1 MVIIDIIYKHMNK
14 IYCKNVIKLACIYV
28 VAIILM
34 FHVHCSIIFALS
46 IKDDKYYYNNKDY
59 YKSCWQWLD
68 LNKDGLYECYY
79 FNVLGNMYK
88 NGTTPDGYKVNEN
101 GEWVVDGIVQRKS
114 SVEVKD
120 LIDINISTISSTYN
134 TKNYVIIDVK
144 SDFAEELN
152 NFIEEKVFD
161 VRNYIIA
168 KDVDKKLL
176 VDLQSQYIRN
186 MNNINNTYYKQI
198 VELFDKNEIT
208 KQDLNESKNVLS
220 DVLKSKEKLL
230 KQKISELAKDIT
242 WQFSKD
248 ELKEKRE
255 LVLDKKY

>member
-1 MVIIDIIYKHMNK
+1 MSKIKNK
-14 IYCKNVIKLACIYV
+14 LNILLLAFV
-28 VAIILM
+28 VLLGFKTM
-34 FHVHCSIIFALS
+34 SLS
-46 IKDDKYYYNNKDY
+46 VRDNNYYYNSKDY

-68 LNKDGLYECYY
+68 LDSDGIYECYY
-79 FNVLGNMYK
+79 FNVLGHMYK

-101 GEWVVDGIVQRKS
+101 GEWVVNGVVQRKNNI
-114 SVEVKD
+114 EVKD

-144 SDFAEELN
+144 KDFAEELD

-161 VRNYIIA
+161 VRNYIVS
-168 KDVDKKLL
+168 KDIDKKLL
-176 VDLQSQYIRN
+176 IDLQGQYIKN
-186 MNNINNTYYKQI
+186 MNNIYNAYYKQV

-208 KQDLNESKNVLS
+208 KQDLNESKDILS
-220 DVLKSKEKLL
+220 SVLKFKEKLL

-248 ELKEKRE
+248 DLKEKRE

>member
-1 MVIIDIIYKHMNK
+1 MRVK
-14 IYCKNVIKLACIYV
+14 ISKFNITCLIFVL
-28 VAIILM
+28 IL
-34 FHVHCSIIFALS
+34 CFASFSLS
-46 IKDDKYYYNNKDY
+46 IKDNHYYYNNKDY

-68 LNKDGLYECYY
+68 LNNDGLYECYY
-79 FNVLGNMYK
+79 FNVLGHMYK

-101 GEWVVDGIVQRKS
+101 GEWVVDGVVQRKNDI
-114 SVEVKD
+114 EVKD
-120 LIDINISTISSTYN
+120 LIDTNIATFSSAYN
-134 TKNYVIIDVK
+134 TKNYVIVDVK
-144 SDFAEELN
+144 SDFAEELD

-161 VRNYIIA
+161 VRNYIVS

-176 VDLQSQYIRN
+176 VDLQGQYIRN
-186 MNNINNTYYKQI
+186 MNNINNAYYKLI

-208 KQDLNESKNVLS
+208 KQDLNESKNILS

-230 KQKISELAKDIT
+230 KQKINELAKDIT

>member
-1 MVIIDIIYKHMNK
+1 MKVRIIKFN
-14 IYCKNVIKLACIYV
+14 
-28 VAIILM
+28 ILCLI
-34 FHVHCSIIFALS
+34 FIFLLCFASISLS
-46 IKDDKYYYNNKDY
+46 IKDNHYYYNSKDY
-59 YKSCWQWLD
+59 FKSCWQWLD
-68 LNKDGLYECYY
+68 LNSDGVYECYY
-79 FNVLGNMYK
+79 FNVLGHMYK

-101 GEWVVDGIVQRKS
+101 GEWVVDGVVQRKNGI
-114 SVEVKD
+114 EVKD
-120 LIDINISTISSTYN
+120 LIDTSIATFSSVYN
-134 TKNYVIIDVK
+134 TKNFVIVDVK
-144 SDFAEELN
+144 KDFAEELN

-161 VRNYIIA
+161 VRNYIVS

-176 VDLQSQYIRN
+176 VDLQGQYIRN

-208 KQDLNESKNVLS
+208 KQDLNESKNILS

-230 KQKISELAKDIT
+230 KQKINELAKDIT

>member
-1 MVIIDIIYKHMNK
+1 MKRIFKCLI
-14 IYCKNVIKLACIYV
+14 
-28 VAIILM
+28 IILIC
-34 FHVHCSIIFALS
+34 FISINSYATQLDYSRIYYD
-46 IKDDKYYYNNKDY
+46 KDNY
-59 YKSCWQWLD
+59 YKSTWQWLD
-68 LNKDGLYECYY
+68 LNNDGIYECYY
-79 FNVLGNMYK
+79 FNVLGHMYK
-88 NGTTPDGYKVNEN
+88 NGTTPDGYQVNEN

-114 SVEVKD
+114 SVEIKE
-120 LIDINISTISSTYN
+120 LIDTNISTISSTYN

-144 SDFAEELN
+144 KDFAEELD

-161 VRNYIIA
+161 ARNYIVS

-176 VDLQSQYIRN
+176 IDLQGQYIRN

-208 KQDLNESKNVLS
+208 KQDLNESKDILT

-230 KQKISELAKDIT
+230 KQKISELAKDII

-248 ELKEKRE
+248 EFSEKRE

>member
-1 MVIIDIIYKHMNK
+1 MIIRALKYN
-14 IYCKNVIKLACIYV
+14 
-28 VAIILM
+28 IILGILVTITS
-34 FHVHCSIIFALS
+34 FNSFSLS
-46 IKDDKYYYNNKDY
+46 IKDNHYYYNNKDY

-68 LNKDGLYECYY
+68 LNSDGIYECYY
-79 FNVLGNMYK
+79 FNVLGHMYK

-101 GEWVVDGIVQRKS
+101 GEWVVNGVVQRKNNI
-114 SVEVKD
+114 EVKD

-144 SDFAEELN
+144 KDFAEELDY
-152 NFIEEKVFD
+152 FIEEKVFD
-161 VRNYIIA
+161 VRNYIVS

-176 VDLQSQYIRN
+176 IDLQGQYIKN
-186 MNNINNTYYKQI
+186 MNNIYNTYYKQI

-208 KQDLNESKNVLS
+208 KQDLNESKNILS
-220 DVLKSKEKLL
+220 SVLKSKEKLL

-248 ELKEKRE
+248 DLKEKRE

>member
-1 MVIIDIIYKHMNK
+1 MNRINYKEK
-14 IYCKNVIKLACIYV
+14 IKLIWTYV
-28 VAIILM
+28 VVIMLM
-34 FHVHCSIIFALS
+34 LYMYCGAIFALS
-46 IKDDKYYYNNKDY
+46 IRDERYYYNNKDY

-68 LNKDGLYECYY
+68 LNNDGLYECYY
-79 FNVLGNMYK
+79 FNVLGHMYK

-114 SVEVKD
+114 SSEVKD
-120 LIDINISTISSTYN
+120 LIDINIATISSTYN

-144 SDFAEELN
+144 KDFSEELD
-152 NFIEEKVFD
+152 NFIEERTFD
-161 VRNYIIA
+161 VRNYIVS

-176 VDLQSQYIRN
+176 VDLQGQYVKN
-186 MNNINNTYYKQI
+186 MNNIYNTYYKQI

-208 KQDLNESKNVLS
+208 KQDLNESKNILS

-230 KQKISELAKDIT
+230 KQKIGELAIDIT

>member
-1 MVIIDIIYKHMNK
+1 MK
-14 IYCKNVIKLACIYV
+14 IRISKFNVILNILV
-28 VAIILM
+28 VVIG
-34 FHVHCSIIFALS
+34 FETFALS
-46 IKDDKYYYNNKDY
+46 IRDSHYYYNNKDY

-68 LNKDGLYECYY
+68 LNNDGLYECYY
-79 FNVLGNMYK
+79 FNVLGHMYK

-101 GEWVVDGIVQRKS
+101 GEWVVDGVVQRKNNI
-114 SVEVKD
+114 EVKD

-144 SDFAEELN
+144 KDFDEELI

-161 VRNYIIA
+161 VRNYIVS

-176 VDLQSQYIRN
+176 VDLQGQYIRN

-208 KQDLNESKNVLS
+208 KQDLNESKNILS

-230 KQKISELAKDIT
+230 KQKIGELAKDIT

>member
-1 MVIIDIIYKHMNK
+1 MINIKVKNYKK
-14 IYCKNVIKLACIYV
+14 FLKAFLE
-28 VAIILM
+28 IILIVS
-34 FHVHCSIIFALS
+34 FCYKIFAIT
-46 IKDDKYYYNNKDY
+46 IKDNHYYYNNKDY

-68 LNKDGLYECYY
+68 LNNDGLYECYY
-79 FNVLGNMYK
+79 FNVLGHMYK
-88 NGTTPDGYKVNEN
+88 NATTPDGYKVNEN
-101 GEWVVDGIVQRKS
+101 GEWVVDGVVQRKNNI
-114 SVEVKD
+114 EVKD
-120 LIDINISTISSTYN
+120 LIDINISTISSIYN

-144 SDFAEELN
+144 KDFDEELI

-161 VRNYIIA
+161 VRNYIVS

-176 VDLQSQYIRN
+176 VDLQGQYIRN

-208 KQDLNESKNVLS
+208 KQDLNESKNILS

-230 KQKISELAKDIT
+230 KQKINELAKDIT

>member
-1 MVIIDIIYKHMNK
+1 MKHNIYK
-14 IYCKNVIKLACIYV
+14 IF
-28 VAIILM
+28 IICLVLTIN
-34 FHVHCSIIFALS
+34 FCFNTLSLS
-46 IKDDKYYYNNKDY
+46 IKDNHYYYNSKDY

-68 LNKDGLYECYY
+68 LNNDGIYECYY
-79 FNVLGNMYK
+79 FNVLGHIYK
-88 NGTTPDGYKVNEN
+88 NGTTPDGYQVNAN
-101 GEWVVDGIVQRKS
+101 GEWVVNGVVQRKNNI
-114 SVEVKD
+114 EVKD
-120 LIDINISTISSTYN
+120 LIDTNIATFSSVYN
-134 TKNYVIIDVK
+134 TKNYVIADVK
-144 SDFAEELN
+144 NDFAEELD

-161 VRNYIIA
+161 VRNYIVS

-176 VDLQSQYIRN
+176 VDLQGQYIRN
-186 MNNINNTYYKQI
+186 MNNINNAYYKLI

-208 KQDLNESKNVLS
+208 KQDLNESKNILS

-230 KQKISELAKDIT
+230 KQKINELAKDIT

>member
-1 MVIIDIIYKHMNK
+1 
-14 IYCKNVIKLACIYV
+14 
-28 VAIILM
+28 
-34 FHVHCSIIFALS
+34 
-46 IKDDKYYYNNKDY
+46 
-59 YKSCWQWLD
+59 
-68 LNKDGLYECYY
+68 
-79 FNVLGNMYK
+79 MYK

-101 GEWVVDGIVQRKS
+101 GEWVVNGVVQRKNNI
-114 SVEVKD
+114 EVKD

-144 SDFAEELN
+144 KDFAEELD

-161 VRNYIIA
+161 VRNYIVS

-176 VDLQSQYIRN
+176 IDLQGQYIKN
-186 MNNINNTYYKQI
+186 MNNIYNTYYKQI

-208 KQDLNESKNVLS
+208 KQDLNESKDILS
-220 DVLKSKEKLL
+220 SVLKSKEKLL

-248 ELKEKRE
+248 DLKEKRE